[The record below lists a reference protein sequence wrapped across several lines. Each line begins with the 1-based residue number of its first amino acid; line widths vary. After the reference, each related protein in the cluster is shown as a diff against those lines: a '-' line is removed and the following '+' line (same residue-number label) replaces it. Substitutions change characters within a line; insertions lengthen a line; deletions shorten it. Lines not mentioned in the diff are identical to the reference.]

1 MGYGERIDSVVGTL
15 SRLLHLRGTHTD
27 TSHELTPYFG
37 LPLDELLPEPPKVP
51 EVRRV
56 SPRFSVGSVSTETVS
71 WRSLHEPLSP
81 AYQRRHTSIYDSN
94 LSAYARW
101 VHQKKRRRRS
111 ILLYVHGW
119 LEPGSWVEEATL
131 LPLWYRELGVD
142 VAHVQL
148 PFHGRR
154 SPGGQLFH
162 GEWFWTADL
171 VRSLESVRQAV
182 MDVRSFMAW
191 CRQLGYE
198 EVGITGLSLGGCITM
213 LTGCVAPLPDYI
225 VPMIAHLEL
234 TDAIEEAPILW
245 RMKDDLERFG
255 IDRARRRDIFT
266 RVPLTSA
273 MPLIPNE
280 RQLWVAAREDGYLK
294 ADLVAQ
300 QWKRWRE
307 PPILWI
313 PGGHMTFPIAIG
325 DIVQSMK
332 KMPRMSGTSSTS
344 C

>member
-1 MGYGERIDSVVGTL
+1 MGYGETVDAVVGKL
-15 SRLLHLRGTHTD
+15 SRVLHLRKTNND

-37 LPLDELLPEPPKVP
+37 LPVDELLPPPPRLPDVK
-51 EVRRV
+51 RV
-56 SPRFSVGSVSTETVS
+56 KPRLQLGSMVTETIA
-71 WRSLHEPLSP
+71 WRSLHEPLSD
-81 AYQRRHTSIYDSN
+81 AYKRRHRGPYASN
-94 LSAYARW
+94 LTAYARW
-101 VHQKKRRRRS
+101 VHERSRRRRS
-111 ILLYVHGW
+111 LLLYVHGW

-131 LPLWYRELGVD
+131 MPMWYRELGVD

-154 SPGGQLFH
+154 SPAGQLFH

-182 MDVRSFMAW
+182 MDVRSIMGWF
-191 CRQLGYE
+191 RDFGYD

-213 LTGCVAPLPDYI
+213 LTACVAPLPDYV

-245 RMKDDLERFG
+245 RMKEDLARFG
-255 IDRARRRDIFT
+255 IDAPHRREIFT
-266 RVPLTSA
+266 RVALSTAAPILA
-273 MPLIPNE
+273 RE
-280 RQLWVAAREDGYLK
+280 KQLWVAAREDGYLK
-294 ADLVAQ
+294 AELVEQ
-300 QWKRWRE
+300 QWRRWSE

-313 PGGHMTFPIAIG
+313 PGGHMTFPIAIP
-325 DIVQSMK
+325 DIVR
-332 KMPRMSGTSSTS
+332 KMRALPQKTGGGSVP